1 MPVLGS
7 GSTGVVGGIYQAT
20 ASGAIAH
27 GKACIINSNGT
38 VSQAAAALGK
48 KIVFAVSNNNIYQY
62 KLVNAY
68 DVTLVLTIGGETA
81 NSYYEAGQDG
91 AGYQDQFYSLVS
103 GQESGIT
110 AIQFNNDGTKFFVM
124 GYSGD
129 DVNEYTLSTAYDLS
143 TGTFVDA
150 YDISGKSTSP
160 HGLDFKPD
168 GTEMYVVSYG
178 DSNVH
183 QWTLS
188 TGWDVST
195 ASFTRTFDTTR
206 DDYRHG
212 IRFKPDG
219 TKMYI
224 CGGNYTSDDKT
235 DQYTLSTAWDI
246 STASYDSVSLD
257 HSSHDIT
264 PLDILWNDDGTKFY
278 MLGGSGHTITE
289 YTCSTAY
296 QLSSASF
303 TSESFIVSAGHDG
316 MAFSQG
322 GTATNENYI
331 GISQGAVSDGGT
343 ASIKVIGGID
353 TNQSGLTPNAL
364 CYIADSGTITSTNT
378 GVIAGQALTPTTV
391 LIKNTYDMLFD

>member
-7 GSTGVVGGIYQAT
+7 GSGVVGGIYQAT

-38 VSQAAAALGK
+38 VSQASAVLGK
-48 KIVFAVSNNNIYQY
+48 KIVFAVSNINIGQY
-62 KLVNAY
+62 KLQNTY
-68 DVTLVLTIGGETA
+68 DVTKAIVKDGETD
-81 NSYYEAGQDG
+81 STYYYAQLDG
-91 AGYQDQFYSLVS
+91 AGYYDQYYSLVS
-103 GQESGIT
+103 SQATGIS
-110 AIQFNNDGTKFFVM
+110 AIQFNSDGTKFFVLD
-124 GYSGD
+124 YAGD

-150 YDISGKSTSP
+150 YDISGKTTQP
-160 HGLDFKPD
+160 EGLDFKPD
-168 GTEMYVVSYG
+168 GTEMYVVTYG

-264 PLDILWNDDGTKFY
+264 PFDILWNDDGTKFY

-303 TSESFIVSAGHDG
+303 LSETFIVTATHSG

-322 GTATNENYI
+322 GTATNANYI

-364 CYIADSGTITSTNT
+364 CYIADTGTITSTNT
-378 GVIAGQALTPTTV
+378 GVVAGQALTPTTV

>member
-7 GSTGVVGGIYQAT
+7 GSGVVGGIYQAT

-38 VSQAAAALGK
+38 VSQASAVLGK
-48 KIVFAVSNNNIYQY
+48 KIVFIYGYTHPYQY
-62 KLVNAY
+62 KLANDAY
-68 DVTLVLTIGGETA
+68 DVTEAITKDGETD
-81 NSYYEAGQDG
+81 NTYYYAAQDG
-91 AGYQDQFYSLVS
+91 AGYGDQFYSLVS
-103 GQESGIT
+103 SQEGGIGG
-110 AIQFNNDGTKFFVM
+110 IQFSSDGTKFFVT
-124 GYSGD
+124 GYNGD

-150 YDISGKSTSP
+150 YDISGKTTYPS
-160 HGLDFKPD
+160 GIDFKSD
-168 GTEMYVVSYG
+168 GTEMYIVTYG
-178 DSNVH
+178 DSNIH
-183 QWTLS
+183 QYTLS

-195 ASFTRTFDTTR
+195 SSFTRTLDTTR
-206 DDYRHG
+206 DDYCHG

-224 CGGNYTSDDKT
+224 CGSGYTSADQT

-246 STASYDSVSLD
+246 SSASFDSISLD
-257 HSSHDIT
+257 HSSHDT
-264 PLDILWNDDGTKFY
+264 SPQEILWNDDGTKFF
-278 MLGGSGHTITE
+278 MLGGTGHTITE

-303 TSESFIVSAGHDG
+303 LSETFIMTGTHSA

-364 CYIADSGTITSTNT
+364 CYIADSGTITSTDT

-391 LIKNTYDMLFD
+391 LIKNQYDMLFD